1 MSLQTERGP
10 NPWLQGLQPVQSQQ
24 DIQSLIKAE
33 VPEGERLEY
42 KRNLSFPKGGSDTWE
57 SGRKLNAEAKKKI
70 LQEVVAFANA
80 YGGTLLL
87 GIAESEAKPPV
98 AQQIH
103 ALPDCADLAERWH
116 LVFRD
121 CVEPPLLQLQIY
133 PVPTTGD
140 EGVVVFQ
147 VGRSAMAP
155 HRVTLTRDCPIRR
168 ADRCEPMTMREIQD
182 MSVNTARGL
191 ERLERQL
198 ESRSQRFRDREIPSL
213 ENPGECIGV
222 RLTAAPVIDAVSI
235 DPVYHNNTIVE
246 TLAPQD
252 WRVQW
257 QWGDEDGFLPS
268 CDVSR
273 SWHWRPM
280 LRAARG
286 DWSGTLSQPYRMN
299 LYGELHCDGL
309 VELGYVSSEPGY
321 VSIQPELVEYELI
334 TWICNLLAWTD
345 QVRSQAQASMS
356 EYVLEVE
363 IMTIGCSGKLA
374 AGFQQTPYRGPGL
387 LSLLPGAQ
395 KFPPYPFRHSDD
407 IGRLAALF
415 RRDLWHWIGKDLPF
429 EATFSLAD

>member
-1 MSLQTERGP
+1 MSLQTEREP
-10 NPWLQGLQPVQSQQ
+10 NPWLQGLQPVQSLQ
-24 DIQSLIKAE
+24 DIQSLIKAK

-42 KRNLSFPKGGSDTWE
+42 KRGLSFPKGGSDTWE
-57 SGRKLNAEAKKKI
+57 SERNLNTAAKKKI
-70 LQEVVAFANA
+70 LQEVLAFANA

-87 GIAESEAKPPV
+87 GIEESEAKPPV

-121 CVEPPLLQLQIY
+121 CVEPPVHQLQIY
-133 PVPTTGD
+133 PVPTSGD

-147 VGRSAMAP
+147 VGRSTMAP
-155 HRVTLTRDCPIRR
+155 HRVTLTQTCPIRR

-198 ESRSQRFRDREIPSL
+198 ESRSQRFRDREIQSL
-213 ENPGECIGV
+213 KNSGECIGV

-235 DPVYHNNTIVE
+235 DHVYHKKTIVE

-252 WRVQW
+252 WGVQW
-257 QWGDEDGFLPS
+257 QAGDEDRILPPCS
-268 CDVSR
+268 LSR
-273 SWHWRPM
+273 NWLWRPM

-286 DWSGTLSQPYRMN
+286 DWSGTASQPYTTN
-299 LYGELHCDGL
+299 FYGELHCDGL
-309 VELGYVSSEPGY
+309 VELGYVSSEPDY
-321 VSIQPELVEYELI
+321 VSSSHTLWEYELI
-334 TWICNLLAWTD
+334 GWVCSLLAWAN
-345 QVRSQAQASMS
+345 QVRSQAHASMS

-363 IMTIGCSGKLA
+363 IMTIGCSGNL
-374 AGFQQTPYRGPGL
+374 GTGLQLPRSPGL
-387 LSLLPGAQ
+387 LNPLPGDQ
-395 KFPPYPFRHSDD
+395 KFPHYPFRHSDD